1 MTKTC
6 AIIGCSPMCF
16 PWGFDEED
24 EGCAALKLILI
35 NQISKLRGE
44 GCTRF
49 AVSVD
54 CGVGLYA
61 AEILHGLKE
70 SDEELKTICYVPYEE
85 QATKWTPELRDRY
98 FNALSTC
105 TEVVNVSFEKTVGCE
120 FKAHLAATKDA
131 DTVIAVYDPDDP
143 SCEREAAAA
152 TVAEMLNKQILTFD
166 PKAIRLQYWVN
177 NMGYIYFLLP
187 INAEKRECFT
197 LFGI

>member
-1 MTKTC
+1 MTKSC

-35 NQISKLRGE
+35 NQITKLRGE

-49 AVSVD
+49 AVSMD

-70 SDEELKTICYVPYEE
+70 QDDALKTICYVPYEE
-85 QATKWTPELRDRY
+85 QATKWTSELRDRY
-98 FNALSTC
+98 FNALAAC
-105 TEVVNVSFEKTVGCE
+105 TEVINLAYEKTVGCE
-120 FKAHLAATKDA
+120 FKTHLVAINEA

-143 SCEREAAAA
+143 RCEREAAAVA
-152 TVAEMLNKQILTFD
+152 VAEMLNRQVITVD
-166 PKAIRLQYWVN
+166 PKTIRL
-177 NMGYIYFLLP
+177 L
-187 INAEKRECFT
+187 
-197 LFGI
+197 

>member
-49 AVSVD
+49 ALSMD

-61 AEILHGLKE
+61 AEILHGLKA
-70 SDEELKTICYVPYEE
+70 SDEGLETICYVPYEE
-85 QATKWTPELRDRY
+85 QATKWTPELRERY
-98 FNALSTC
+98 FNALAAC
-105 TEVVNVSFEKTVGCE
+105 TEVVNVAYEKTVGCE
-120 FKAHLAATKDA
+120 FKSYLEAIKDA
-131 DTVIAVYDPDDP
+131 DTVIAVFNPDDP
-143 SCEREAAAA
+143 RCEREAAAVA
-152 TVAEMLNKQILTFD
+152 VAKMLDRQVFTVD
-166 PKAIRLQYWVN
+166 PKAIH
-177 NMGYIYFLLP
+177 
-187 INAEKRECFT
+187 
-197 LFGI
+197 LF

>member
-24 EGCAALKLILI
+24 EGCAALKLILM
-35 NQISKLRGE
+35 NRISKLRGE

-49 AVSVD
+49 AVSMD

-70 SDEELKTICYVPYEE
+70 QDNALETICYVPFEE

-98 FNALSTC
+98 FNALAAC
-105 TEVVNVSFEKTVGCE
+105 TEIVNVAYEKTVDCE
-120 FKAHLAATKDA
+120 FKAHLAAINEA
-131 DTVIAVYDPDDP
+131 DTLIAVYDPDNP
-143 SCEREAAAA
+143 RCEREAAAVA
-152 TVAEMLNKQILTFD
+152 VAEMLNRQVFTID
-166 PKAIRLQYWVN
+166 PKTIH
-177 NMGYIYFLLP
+177 
-187 INAEKRECFT
+187 
-197 LFGI
+197 LF

>member
-35 NQISKLRGE
+35 NQITKLRGE

-49 AVSVD
+49 AVSMD

-70 SDEELKTICYVPYEE
+70 PDDALETICYVPNEE

-98 FNALSTC
+98 FNALAAC
-105 TEVVNVSFEKTVGCE
+105 TEVVNVAHEKTVGCE
-120 FKAHLAATKDA
+120 FKAYLEAMNEA
-131 DTVIAVYDPDDP
+131 DTVVTVYDPDDP
-143 SCEREAAAA
+143 LCERETAAAA
-152 TVAEMLNKQILTFD
+152 VAEVLNKRVLVLD
-166 PKAIRLQYWVN
+166 PKAIRLS
-177 NMGYIYFLLP
+177 
-187 INAEKRECFT
+187 
-197 LFGI
+197 

>member
-49 AVSVD
+49 AISMD

-61 AEILHGLKE
+61 AEILHGLKG
-70 SDEELKTICYVPYEE
+70 SDEELETICYVPYEE

-98 FNALSTC
+98 FNTLAEC
-105 TEVVNVSFEKTVGCE
+105 AEVINAAYEKTVGRE
-120 FKAHLAATKDA
+120 FKAYLEAINEAG
-131 DTVIAVYDPDDP
+131 TVIAVYDPDNP
-143 SCEREAAAA
+143 RCEREAAAA
-152 TVAEMLNKQILTFD
+152 TVAEMLNKQILKLD
-166 PKAIRLQYWVN
+166 PKAIRL
-177 NMGYIYFLLP
+177 
-187 INAEKRECFT
+187 
-197 LFGI
+197 

>member
-35 NQISKLRGE
+35 NQISRLRGE

-49 AVSVD
+49 AVSMD

-61 AEILHGLKE
+61 AEILHGLKG
-70 SDEELKTICYVPYEE
+70 SDDELETICYVPYEE

-98 FNALSTC
+98 FNALAAC
-105 TEVVNVSFEKTVGCE
+105 TEVINAAYEKTVGCE
-120 FKAHLAATKDA
+120 FKAHLEAINEADA
-131 DTVIAVYDPDDP
+131 VIAVYDPDDP
-143 SCEREAAAA
+143 RCEREAAAVA
-152 TVAEMLNKQILTFD
+152 AAEMLNRQVVTVD
-166 PKAIRLQYWVN
+166 PKAIH
-177 NMGYIYFLLP
+177 
-187 INAEKRECFT
+187 
-197 LFGI
+197 LF

>member
-6 AIIGCSPMCF
+6 AIIGCSPLCF

-49 AVSVD
+49 TVSMD

-61 AEILHGLKE
+61 AEILQGLKGSE
-70 SDEELKTICYVPYEE
+70 EELETICYVPYEE

-98 FNALSTC
+98 FNALAAC
-105 TEVVNVSFEKTVGCE
+105 TEVVNVAYEKTVGCK
-120 FKAHLAATKDA
+120 FKAYLEAINEA
-131 DTVIAVYDPDDP
+131 DTVIVVYDPDDP
-143 SCEREAAAA
+143 SCEREAAAVA
-152 TVAEMLNKQILTFD
+152 VAKMLDRQVFTVD
-166 PKAIRLQYWVN
+166 PKAIH
-177 NMGYIYFLLP
+177 
-187 INAEKRECFT
+187 
-197 LFGI
+197 LF

>member
-49 AVSVD
+49 AVSMD

-61 AEILHGLKE
+61 AEILRGLKE
-70 SDEELKTICYVPYEE
+70 SVEELETICYVPYEE

-98 FNALSTC
+98 FNALAVC
-105 TEVVNVSFEKTVGCE
+105 TEVVNVAFEKTVGCE
-120 FKAHLAATKDA
+120 FKAYLEAVNEA

-143 SCEREAAAA
+143 CCEREAAAVA
-152 TVAEMLNKQILTFD
+152 VAKMLDRQVFTVD
-166 PKAIRLQYWVN
+166 PKAIH
-177 NMGYIYFLLP
+177 
-187 INAEKRECFT
+187 
-197 LFGI
+197 LF